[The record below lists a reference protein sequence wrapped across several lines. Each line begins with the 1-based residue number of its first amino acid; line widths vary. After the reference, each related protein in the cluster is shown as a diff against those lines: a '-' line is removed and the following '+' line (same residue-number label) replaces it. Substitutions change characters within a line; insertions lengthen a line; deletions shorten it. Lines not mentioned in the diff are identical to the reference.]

1 MSVTGGLGV
10 ETDIGKGNIFVGAAY
25 NWKVRMTEDG
35 SSTGTPVNVSA
46 NAYTLMVRDERG
58 REIFSESSPTFE
70 NGEGTSDVIV
80 FAVTRD
86 DTLGQAP
93 GLYNYAVWQTDSGSE
108 KPVASGRVY
117 LDVAAH
123 L

>member
-10 ETDIGKGNIFVGAAY
+10 ETDIGKGNVFIGAAY

-35 SSTGTPVNVSA
+35 SATATPVNVSA
-46 NAYTLMVRDERG
+46 NAYTLIVRDTRG
-58 REIFSESSPTFE
+58 REIFSNSSPTFE
-70 NGEGTSDVIV
+70 DGSGTDDVIV
-80 FAVTRD
+80 FAVTSA
-86 DTLGQAP
+86 DTLGNPP
-93 GLYNYAVWQTDSGSE
+93 GWYNYAVWQTDSGSE

-117 LDVAAH
+117 VDAAAH

>member
-58 REIFSESSPTFE
+58 REIFSEESPTFE
-70 NGEGTSDVIV
+70 NGEGTNDVIV
-80 FAVTRD
+80 FAVTSA
-86 DTLGQAP
+86 DTLGNPP
-93 GLYNYAVWQTDSGSE
+93 GWYNYAVWQTDSGSE

-117 LDVAAH
+117 LDAAAH